1 MEGNEL
7 LRIENLHVSFDTYA
21 GEIMAVRGVELK
33 VDKGETLAVVGE
45 SGSGKSVTAQSIM
58 RLSPDSQIIYK
69 EGKIIFDDIEVLKLS
84 SKEMEEFRGKEVGM
98 IMQDPLTALNPT
110 MTIGKQIAEGLI
122 KQQKMKKEEA
132 IQRTIELLEMVG
144 IPNPEQRIKQY
155 PHEFSGGMRQ
165 RVGIAI
171 ALACNPKMLIADEP
185 TTALDVTIQAQILEL
200 MKKLQQEYGMSIILI
215 THDLGIVADMA
226 DKVAIMYAGRII
238 EKGTYQDIFYNPM
251 HPYTW
256 GLLGSVPRLDTA
268 NKTELASIKGTPPDL
283 RAVITGCPFKAR
295 CMYEMEI
302 CRECAPEEFKDGEE
316 HSAFCWLYHDY
327 APATTNPITGKET
340 K

>member
-110 MTIGKQIAEGLI
+110 ITIGKQIAEGLI

>member
-21 GEIMAVRGVELK
+21 GEIMAVRGANFTVNR
-33 VDKGETLAVVGE
+33 GETLAIVGE

-58 RLSPDSQIIYK
+58 RLTPDDQIRYK
-69 EGKIIFDDIEVLKLS
+69 EGRILFDDIEVLKLS
-84 SKEMEEFRGKEVGM
+84 SKQMEDFRGKQVGM

-110 MTIGKQIAEGLI
+110 MTVGKQIAEGLI
-122 KQQKMKKEEA
+122 KQQKIKKEQA
-132 IQRTIELLEMVG
+132 LLRAVELLEMVG
-144 IPNPEQRIKQY
+144 IPNPEERIKQY

-200 MKKLQQEYGMSIILI
+200 MKKLQQEFGMSIILI

-226 DKVAIMYAGRII
+226 DRVAIMYAGRII
-238 EKGTYQDIFYNPM
+238 ESGSYRDIFYNPM

-256 GLLGSVPRLDTA
+256 GLLGSVPRIDTE

-283 RAVITGCPFKAR
+283 RAEIKGCPFHAR
-295 CMYEMEI
+295 CMYEMEV
-302 CRECAPEEFKDGEE
+302 CRECAPERFSQGEE
-316 HSAFCWLYHDY
+316 HSVFCWLYHDY
-327 APATTNPITGKET
+327 APVTTNPITGKET